1 MTQRHLALLRR
12 TCHIAFDRPRIT
24 LWVFIAVTSAWVI
37 AGAVLVARS
46 SAERSQEAARG
57 NGGSLVLYLGEGVGE
72 PVGRQLASQLAGLP
86 GVQRAEF
93 VTASESANRLAQ
105 ALSADAELFEGM
117 DLATLPASIEAILE
131 PGALD
136 VIAMSPTLRALRDT
150 AGVVDVVVEATDRD
164 PRSQTRDLNRGEA
177 GTIALL
183 ILAIAAAIAIAVM
196 RIWLDRD
203 LETDRV
209 LDLLGAPRAVFAA
222 PSLLAGALLSSVAA
236 LLAAIIVGIG
246 VANYGE
252 LVGLAAPSWAACFR
266 FIPGGAVAGVVAGGL
281 AGAAR
286 AS

>member
-1 MTQRHLALLRR
+1 M
-12 TCHIAFDRPRIT
+12 
-24 LWVFIAVTSAWVI
+24 
-37 AGAVLVARS
+37 LVARG
-46 SAERSQEAARG
+46 SAEQVQEAARG
-57 NGGSLVLYLGEGVGE
+57 NGGSLVVYLGEGIGE
-72 PVGRQLASQLAGLP
+72 PVGRQIASQLAGLP

-93 VTASESANRLAQ
+93 VAASESANRLAQ
-105 ALSADAELFEGM
+105 ALSSDAELFEGL
-117 DLATLPASIEAILE
+117 DPATLPASIEAILE

-164 PRSQTRDLNRGEA
+164 PRSHTRDLNRGGV

-183 ILAIAAAIAIAVM
+183 ILAIAAIIAIAVM
-196 RIWLDRD
+196 RIWLERD

-252 LVGLAAPSWAACFR
+252 LVGLAAPSWAACFS
-266 FIPGGAVAGVVAGGL
+266 FIPGGAVAGVVAGGF
-281 AGAAR
+281 AGAPR